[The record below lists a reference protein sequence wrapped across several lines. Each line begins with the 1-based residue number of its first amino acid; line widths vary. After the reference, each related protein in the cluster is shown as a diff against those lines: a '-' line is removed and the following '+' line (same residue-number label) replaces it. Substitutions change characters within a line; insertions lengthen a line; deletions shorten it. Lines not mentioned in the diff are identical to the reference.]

1 MNLNPNSNLNCLPE
15 ISLTI
20 AIKLEY

>member
-20 AIKLEY
+20 AIKLDY